1 MEQVQQVADELKEK
15 LEKLS
20 LDQGAKDP
28 RQGNAAASSNDPQP
42 LAGQHLLVEGTS
54 SGGQR
59 SVDQFGE
66 QLGLMGCPDWTPSP
80 ETTKAVENAV
90 NLVQELA
97 RGGATVDSGGG
108 SAPFCPPPFRR
119 PGCSARGATPRSGQ
133 RRAGTLS
140 SERQADYDV
149 EQEVQEEEEQE
160 EEEADGDGGHKVKM
174 ELDEQSGQEGTAEQE
189 RGGRGAQPPS
199 APFAIEVFFYPPA
212 DSADEISVWMPK
224 THAATTAFYH
234 RLFYLREEHF
244 RKHGHLEP
252 QNGFERI
259 EAYFVEGMLKQLQ
272 KDFEATPRQQDKIA
286 KDKADGM
293 NANRRRERQK
303 GRFNA
308 MLDQGC
314 GRPREDASSAPPPAG
329 NGRKRSAPNKGGRNV
344 AKFILTMGT
353 LETNVLECFSKCLD
367 EGAKKRR
374 WEDTNQGWGRKRRR
388 GDTQSWGTRS
398 VRVAQKRRALT
409 RYATSLTLRHGLQR
423 WNTGAPGIIS
433 LLHPVTKELRPLS
446 DVPGVCCGEV
456 PGDRTHGKKKPTISY
471 GASTAGTM
479 IMCTGG
485 SAMNAAARTSA
496 FWRGQARG
504 SAATAPPCSA
514 SRAAAR
520 NVKSCRTRA
529 IPNSRRRC
537 GAKRKKLK
545 RFTSKKSFREADKC
559 GYERRHAGYCTDND
573 VWLCNDQ
580 GRTSRPEVHG
590 NLSSHRSTLGLWPPP
605 PESRARWRA
614 NQMCDWLAKRGS
626 GSRSILS
633 SNWTAN
639 ATASTANAA
648 ASRSFRKISRTARS
662 VSEISKTRY

>member
-1 MEQVQQVADELKEK
+1 L
-15 LEKLS
+15 
-20 LDQGAKDP
+20 
-28 RQGNAAASSNDPQP
+28 
-42 LAGQHLLVEGTS
+42 
-54 SGGQR
+54 
-59 SVDQFGE
+59 
-66 QLGLMGCPDWTPSP
+66 
-80 ETTKAVENAV
+80 
-90 NLVQELA
+90 
-97 RGGATVDSGGG
+97 
-108 SAPFCPPPFRR
+108 
-119 PGCSARGATPRSGQ
+119 
-133 RRAGTLS
+133 
-140 SERQADYDV
+140 RQADYDV

-174 ELDEQSGQEGTAEQE
+174 ELDEQSGQEGTSEQE

-199 APFAIEVFFYPPA
+199 APSAIEVFFYPPA

-259 EAYFVEGMLKQLQ
+259 ETYFVEGMLKQLQ

-409 RYATSLTLRHGLQR
+409 RYATNLTLRHKLQSS
-423 WNTGAPGIIS
+423 NTGAPGTIS
-433 LLHPVTKELRPLS
+433 LLHPVTQELRPLS
-446 DVPGVCCGEV
+446 DFTGVCCGEV
-456 PGDRTHGKKKPTISY
+456 HGDRIHGKKTKDLMWRLHCWEHDKVRRWLCNECRRTDVSILEWKLEGICRHCP
-471 GASTAGTM
+471 ALQRVQ
-479 IMCTGG
+479 GG
-485 SAMNAAARTSA
+485 RTPRKVLSDACDPEESAKM
-496 FWRGQARG
+496 
-504 SAATAPPCSA
+504 
-514 SRAAAR
+514 
-520 NVKSCRTRA
+520 
-529 IPNSRRRC
+529 RRK
-537 GAKRKKLK
+537 AKKLK
-545 RFTSKKSFREADKC
+545 YYTSKKSLKETDKC
-559 GYERRHAGYCTDND
+559 TWRAGLGRKFGGGTAHGKHAPFLGQAHMAINQVVSERR
-573 VWLCNDQ
+573 
-580 GRTSRPEVHG
+580 
-590 NLSSHRSTLGLWPPP
+590 ST
-605 PESRARWRA
+605 
-614 NQMCDWLAKRGS
+614 
-626 GSRSILS
+626 
-633 SNWTAN
+633 TAPG
-639 ATASTANAA
+639 T
-648 ASRSFRKISRTARS
+648 
-662 VSEISKTRY
+662 